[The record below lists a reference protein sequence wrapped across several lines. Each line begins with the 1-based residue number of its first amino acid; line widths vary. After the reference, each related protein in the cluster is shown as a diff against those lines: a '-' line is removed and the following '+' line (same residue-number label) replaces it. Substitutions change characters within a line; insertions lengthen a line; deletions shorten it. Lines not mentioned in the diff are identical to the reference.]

1 MDSSV
6 VFVAGISWI
15 CGWIAKEYFTPSV
28 ETPPCKCE
36 CACVQKGSDSGGAQ
50 TTWII
55 WSCLVAVLLVVA
67 ANAAIAFKVTVTSK
81 GEVREVDFTVT
92 KGKSKGVYNPS
103 RGLAITG

>member
-1 MDSSV
+1 MNARMGRLLSRKS
-6 VFVAGISWI
+6 G
-15 CGWIAKEYFTPSV
+15 
-28 ETPPCKCE
+28 
-36 CACVQKGSDSGGAQ
+36 VQKGSDNGGAQ

-81 GEVREVDFTVT
+81 AEVREVDFTVT